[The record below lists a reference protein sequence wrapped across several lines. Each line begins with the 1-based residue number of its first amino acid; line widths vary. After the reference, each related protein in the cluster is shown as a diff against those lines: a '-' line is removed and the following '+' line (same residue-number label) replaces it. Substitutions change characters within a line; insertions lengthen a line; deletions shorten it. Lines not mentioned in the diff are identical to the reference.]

1 MRGSLGFTLSSVF
14 VVAASLLIERPALA
28 GGPAPTAVQ
37 APATCAPQVITKT
50 IMVPQVT
57 YKTMTVKAM
66 VCRPEARQT
75 TVKVCKLIPETKTA
89 TCQLTV
95 MVPEQRKQTVAY
107 TECHMTYEDVTRN
120 VTVMVPHTETKQAVR
135 TVCKPVQ
142 AQEMRTVCKDM
153 GKWETKAYVDACGCT
168 CTCPVWVPNI
178 VTEQVQ
184 VTVYK
189 PQFVEEPY
197 TFDAVVCTPE
207 VKQITQRIAKPIY
220 ETKTREIT
228 CTVAVPRFVERQ
240 MPVTTCRP
248 VIEEKVLNYTAM
260 VPTQVDRQISVPV
273 CNWVPKTVTCTVP
286 ACDCNSGCGW
296 R

>member
-1 MRGSLGFTLSSVF
+1 
-14 VVAASLLIERPALA
+14 
-28 GGPAPTAVQ
+28 
-37 APATCAPQVITKT
+37 
-50 IMVPQVT
+50 MVPQVT

-66 VCRPEARQT
+66 VCRPEPRQT
-75 TVKVCKLIPETKTA
+75 TVKVCQARARNKDRHLPNDGHGARTA
-89 TCQLTV
+89 QAD
-95 MVPEQRKQTVAY
+95 VAY

-120 VTVMVPHTETKQAVR
+120 VTVMVPHTEMKQAVR

-153 GKWETKAYVDACGCT
+153 GKWETKSYVDACGCT
-168 CTCPVWVPNI
+168 CSCPVWVPNI

-197 TFDAVVCTPE
+197 TFEAVVCTPE
-207 VKQITQRIAKPIY
+207 VKQITQRIAKPVY

-240 MPVTTCRP
+240 IPVTTCRP

-260 VPTQVDRQISVPV
+260 VPTPVDRQISVPV
-273 CNWVPKTVTCTVP
+273 CTLVPKTVTCTVP
-286 ACDCNSGCGW
+286 ACECNSCGGW